1 MHCSPYGVFALVTV
15 VSLGNLAGVCLP
27 FIARLFRID
36 PAVMSGPFIT
46 TIVDVI
52 GIMVYFEIAHLILG
66 L

>member
-1 MHCSPYGVFALVTV
+1 MTV

-27 FIARLFRID
+27 LIARLFRID